1 MAEIKVD
8 ESAIKRIQELRTER
22 GEENL
27 KLRITVEGGGCSGF
41 QYNLVLSSEIA
52 EDDHI
57 FAECVVSDDISL
69 PFITGSTVKF
79 EQSLVGAEF
88 KIENP
93 NATMGCGCGTSFAV

>member
-8 ESAIKRIQELRTER
+8 ESAIKRIKQLRTER
-22 GEENL
+22 GEESL

-41 QYNLVLSSEIA
+41 QYNLSLSSDLA
-52 EDDHI
+52 EDDHV
-57 FAECVVSDDISL
+57 FADYVVSDDISL

-79 EQSLVGAEF
+79 EESLVGAEF
-88 KIENP
+88 RIENP